1 MENMLNVRIAFLGT
15 GLIGSRMAE
24 RLLDVGY
31 SLKAYNRTRSKAERL
46 APLGAEVAD
55 TPLDAVKDSDVV
67 ILMLTDFSA
76 IEKVLLTDEM
86 LAALKGKMVLQMGT
100 IAPEESRAC
109 EQALVDVGAA
119 YLEGPVLGNPGHAR
133 RGELMIMVGGDEDL
147 FETWK
152 SFLGSMGTRVE
163 YFGGVGTGAACKLA
177 LNLLIGSLV
186 TSFAVSIGIV
196 QGEGLAL
203 EQYMGIL
210 RESALY
216 AQTYD
221 KKLERFLE
229 RDFSNPNFP
238 VRHLLKD
245 MHLARQEAEHLG
257 IDAAGLRGIEAL
269 LQSAIDS
276 GWGDVDYSGVF
287 NAIVP
292 EA

>member
-1 MENMLNVRIAFLGT
+1 
-15 GLIGSRMAE
+15 
-24 RLLDVGY
+24 
-31 SLKAYNRTRSKAERL
+31 
-46 APLGAEVAD
+46 
-55 TPLDAVKDSDVV
+55 
-67 ILMLTDFSA
+67 
-76 IEKVLLTDEM
+76 
-86 LAALKGKMVLQMGT
+86 
-100 IAPEESRAC
+100 
-109 EQALVDVGAA
+109 
-119 YLEGPVLGNPGHAR
+119 
-133 RGELMIMVGGDEDL
+133 
-147 FETWK
+147 
-152 SFLGSMGTRVE
+152 
-163 YFGGVGTGAACKLA
+163 
-177 LNLLIGSLV
+177 
-186 TSFAVSIGIV
+186 
-196 QGEGLAL
+196 LAL